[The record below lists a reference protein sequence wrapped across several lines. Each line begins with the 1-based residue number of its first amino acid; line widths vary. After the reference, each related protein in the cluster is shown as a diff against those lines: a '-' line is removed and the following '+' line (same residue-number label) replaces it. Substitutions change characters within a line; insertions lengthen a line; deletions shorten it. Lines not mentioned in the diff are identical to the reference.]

1 MGQGKLTF
9 RPPLWVTGDL
19 NAFSDCLINVLPN
32 VLVLSGLA
40 LYVAQ
45 IPATTVYGRILPALG
60 IALPLGNLFYAWL
73 AWRMADA
80 RVATR

>member
-1 MGQGKLTF
+1 MEQGKLTI
-9 RPPLWVTGDL
+9 RPRLWVTGDL
-19 NAFSDCLINVLPN
+19 NAFFGLFTNVLLN

-45 IPATTVYGRILPALG
+45 IPAATVYGRILPALG

-73 AWRMADA
+73 E
-80 RVATR
+80 VGS